1 MTICTLLKRAR
12 FTMAALSSA
21 LCYFTYSFMEPIL
34 AQRLVEFNLNT
45 MQIGWFFAL
54 WPIFYIPA
62 SILVQYVPNYI
73 EKRVTIILS
82 ALMSC
87 VAFIFVGPSMI
98 LELPNSLVLM
108 GLGQALVGI
117 FTATMMIPGLP
128 EMVESTLPHF
138 PGQETTV
145 NDLSSGIFNAFLGF
159 GQVLAPMYGS
169 TSKKMLG
176 FRLTCDIVALICL
189 VFGVMYFFIGDGI
202 EAFQTTVK
210 NIKQLGDD
218 DNFVEVSNTSY
229 DKKTELDKER
239 TNTSITIP
247 VPQSLVVSRI
257 RHRHTSSMMS
267 DALSQTPAG
276 RSRITSAAWGL

>member
-1 MTICTLLKRAR
+1 
-12 FTMAALSSA
+12 MAALSSA

-34 AQRLVEFNLNT
+34 AQRLVEFDLNT

-62 SILVQYVPNYI
+62 SILVQFVPNYI

-87 VAFIFVGPSMI
+87 VAFIFVGPSI
-98 LELPNSLVLM
+98 LLELPNSLFLM

-138 PGQETTV
+138 PGQETIV

-169 TSKKMLG
+169 TSK
-176 FRLTCDIVALICL
+176 
-189 VFGVMYFFIGDGI
+189 
-202 EAFQTTVK
+202 
-210 NIKQLGDD
+210 
-218 DNFVEVSNTSY
+218 
-229 DKKTELDKER
+229 
-239 TNTSITIP
+239 
-247 VPQSLVVSRI
+247 
-257 RHRHTSSMMS
+257 
-267 DALSQTPAG
+267 
-276 RSRITSAAWGL
+276 

>member
-1 MTICTLLKRAR
+1 
-12 FTMAALSSA
+12 
-21 LCYFTYSFMEPIL
+21 
-34 AQRLVEFNLNT
+34 
-45 MQIGWFFAL
+45 
-54 WPIFYIPA
+54 
-62 SILVQYVPNYI
+62 
-73 EKRVTIILS
+73 
-82 ALMSC
+82 MSC

-202 EAFQTTVK
+202 EAF
-210 NIKQLGDD
+210 
-218 DNFVEVSNTSY
+218 
-229 DKKTELDKER
+229 
-239 TNTSITIP
+239 
-247 VPQSLVVSRI
+247 
-257 RHRHTSSMMS
+257 
-267 DALSQTPAG
+267 
-276 RSRITSAAWGL
+276 